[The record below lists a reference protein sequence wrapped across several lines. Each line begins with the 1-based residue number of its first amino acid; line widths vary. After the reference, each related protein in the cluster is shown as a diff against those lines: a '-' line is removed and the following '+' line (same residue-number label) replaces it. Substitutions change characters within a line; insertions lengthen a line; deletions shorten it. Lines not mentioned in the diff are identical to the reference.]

1 MTPYEAFRRAIR
13 DLVTLAESD
22 VRDLW
27 RLVQDGG
34 PDALYELLPDIVDT
48 YGAAAQSVAADYYE
62 ELRETSGVAGRFA
75 PITEAP
81 ATTGTG
87 SLIGWA
93 TAEAVSTESFQSMIL
108 GGVQQRIVNQSRD
121 VVRLTSIADPRA
133 SGWMRIG
140 SGKCDFCTM
149 LIRRGAVY
157 TEKSVDFASHPKC
170 GCNAAPAFNREQI
183 SAVRSE
189 FVESARRRSEETK
202 AADNERVREWI
213 AANL

>member
-22 VRDLW
+22 IRDLW
-27 RLVQDGG
+27 RLVKDAG
-34 PDALYELLPDIVDT
+34 PDALHELLPDIIDT
-48 YGAAAQSVAADYYE
+48 YGSAAQSIAADYYE
-62 ELRETSGVAGRFA
+62 DLRETAGVAGRFA
-75 PITEAP
+75 PIIETP
-81 ATTGTG
+81 ATTGIG

-93 TAEAVSTESFQSMIL
+93 TAEAASTESFQSLIL

-121 VVRLTSIADPRA
+121 VVRLSSIADPRA

-157 TEKSVDFASHPKC
+157 TKKSVDFASHPTC
-170 GCNAAPAFNREQI
+170 GCNAAPAFNAEQI
-183 SAVRSE
+183 SAVRTE

-202 AADNERVREWI
+202 AEDNKRVREWI
-213 AANL
+213 ASNL